1 MDHNNTQN
9 DVTIEFDPF
18 DLASVTAALNVSE
31 TMIATAETTILELAK
46 RLFVDGTPATD
57 LCEADF
63 IGGTLDML
71 RDAKMHVVAVR
82 AGLNAAGGVS

>member
-1 MDHNNTQN
+1 MTKDNTPD
-9 DVTIEFDPF
+9 DVIIEFDPF

-57 LCEADF
+57 LCEADY

-71 RDAKMHVVAVR
+71 RDAKIRVTAVKN
-82 AGLNAAGGVS
+82 GLNAAGGVS